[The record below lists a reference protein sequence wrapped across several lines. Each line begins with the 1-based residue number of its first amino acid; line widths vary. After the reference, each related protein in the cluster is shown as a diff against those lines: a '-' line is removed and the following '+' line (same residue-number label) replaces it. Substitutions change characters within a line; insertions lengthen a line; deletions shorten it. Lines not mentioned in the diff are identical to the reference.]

1 MPLTPDD
8 KKKYKDLY
16 LQTAKPYIADLEKIE
31 KMQTGNAEILEVTHR
46 AAHSL
51 GSQSLMMEYN
61 SIGKLSRLI
70 EKILKSKIDGEFTI
84 TDEVRASLVK
94 AVAAIKASVDAIEQT
109 DAEKDIS
116 ASFEDLSTVSKIT
129 V

>member
-16 LQTAKPYIADLEKIE
+16 LQTAKPYIVDLEKIE
-31 KMQTGNAEILEVTHR
+31 KMQTGDAEILEVTHR

-51 GSQSLMMEYN
+51 GSQSLMMEFN
-61 SIGKLSRLI
+61 SIGMLSRLI
-70 EKILKSKIDGEFTI
+70 EKILKSTIDHEYTI
-84 TDEVRASLVK
+84 GDDTRASLTK
-94 AVAAIKASVDAIEQT
+94 AVASIKASVDAIEQT
-109 DAEKDIS
+109 NNELDLSPHYDE
-116 ASFEDLSTVSKIT
+116 LSTVSKIT